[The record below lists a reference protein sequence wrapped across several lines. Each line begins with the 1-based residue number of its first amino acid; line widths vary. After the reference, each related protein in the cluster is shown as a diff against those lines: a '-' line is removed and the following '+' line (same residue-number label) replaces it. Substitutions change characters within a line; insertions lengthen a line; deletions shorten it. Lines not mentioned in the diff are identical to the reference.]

1 MTGARFPSGP
11 TVVVHA
17 PNRTARHE
25 AAFDWVLSAALG
37 LSWRWEDDAAAFRSE
52 DGVRMH
58 YGLEGEW
65 PGVGFPAD
73 GLLDRTGSLDAEPPA
88 HEGEQA
94 DLFSA
99 VFWMASRMEEFLPDA
114 PRDDHGRFD
123 PTGSLPELKGWLDS
137 PICER
142 WAWTIGE
149 RLLGDAW
156 PEHRERLR
164 AEHAVV
170 PTLDVDSAYAF
181 RGKGLVRTGG
191 AWARDVLRGQW
202 GQAGRR
208 LRVATGGAHDPYDT
222 YDRVEEAHRSRG
234 LTTQWFFLL
243 AAFGSHDKGLP
254 ASSPALADLMKRL
267 DRLEGHTVGWHPGYA
282 SASDPGKMAAEHRSF
297 LDILGRPPAA
307 SRQHYLRMVP
317 SETRRQLLALGV
329 REDHTEGHAVR
340 AGWRGGFA
348 RPRRW
353 YDLERET
360 LTNLE
365 LVPFAAM
372 DATYLRYLRTPASEV
387 PARVG
392 VLADEARKWG
402 APLRLLWHNES
413 LSGKGQWAGWEVVYT
428 QILDAAC
435 R

>member
-1 MTGARFPSGP
+1 MTAVRFPSAP

-17 PNRTARHE
+17 PHRTARHE

-37 LSWRWEDDAAAFRSE
+37 LPWRWEDDAEAHRAA

-58 YGLEGEW
+58 YGVEGEW

-73 GLLDRTGSLDAEPPA
+73 GLLDRTGSLDAAPLASED
-88 HEGEQA
+88 GQA

-114 PRDDHGRFD
+114 PRDGHGRFD
-123 PTGSLPELKGWLDS
+123 PTGSLPELRGWLDS
-137 PICER
+137 PICEQ

-149 RLLGDAW
+149 RLLGNAW
-156 PEHRERLR
+156 PEHRNRLR

-191 AWARDVLRGQW
+191 AWARDVFRGQW
-202 GQAGRR
+202 VQAVRR
-208 LRVATGGAHDPYDT
+208 LRAAAGQGQDPYDT
-222 YDRVEEAHRSRG
+222 YGQVEEAHRSRG

-243 AAFGSHDKGLP
+243 AAFGSYDRGLP
-254 ASSPALADLMKRL
+254 ASSLALADLMKRL
-267 DRLEGHTVGWHPGYA
+267 DDTEGHSVGWHPGYA
-282 SASDPGKMAAEHRSF
+282 AASDAKKMAAECQSYR
-297 LDILGRPPAA
+297 DIMGRLPVA
-307 SRQHYLRMVP
+307 SRQHYLRMVL
-317 SETRRQLLALGV
+317 SETRRQLFALGV

-340 AGWRGGFA
+340 TGWRGGFA

-360 LTNLE
+360 LTDLV

-372 DATYLRYLRTPASEV
+372 DATYLRYLCTPASEV

-392 VLADEARKWG
+392 ALAHEAKKWG

-413 LSGKGQWAGWEVVYT
+413 LSGEGQWAGWEDVYT
-428 QILDAAC
+428 QTLDAAC